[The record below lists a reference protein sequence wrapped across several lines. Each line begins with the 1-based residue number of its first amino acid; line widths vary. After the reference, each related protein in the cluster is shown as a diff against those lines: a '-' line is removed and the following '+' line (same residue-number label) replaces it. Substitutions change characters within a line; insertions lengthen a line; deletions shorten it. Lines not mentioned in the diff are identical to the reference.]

1 MKNFILFFSICCLL
15 AFAVQSCD
23 NAATD
28 NTPPAV
34 AKIVRV
40 NTPPQYAPQFASEKV
55 AESLSYDNFSVAEKD
70 SIALSVTVSTREQ
83 GQSLFSWAAFNWV
96 GLVTILL
103 FILQIVVNLTPT
115 DKDDNVFNLFK
126 RLANAIIPSNK
137 RGGGT
142 F

>member
-1 MKNFILFFSICCLL
+1 MKNFILFFSICFLF

-23 NAATD
+23 KAATD

-40 NTPPQYAPQFASEKV
+40 NQAPQ
-55 AESLSYDNFSVAEKD
+55 KD

-83 GQSLFSWAAFNWV
+83 GQSIGNWAAFNWI

-103 FILQIVVNLTPT
+103 FGLQVIVNLTPT
-115 DKDDNVFNLFK
+115 EKDDNVFNLFK
-126 RLANAIIPSNK
+126 RIVNAIIPSNK